1 MFQTVLQAGQAPPS
15 NHTLSIW
22 CKKIIMATH
31 RRPGYEPPFMTGD
44 GLEMVHFGTRIAK
57 GLSTFQSGQK
67 GTKMVNPSV
76 FDHFG
81 PFWAYLNPSGPF

>member
-44 GLEMVHFGTRIAK
+44 GLEMVHFGPRMAK
-57 GLSTFQSGQK
+57 HSRLVNVPKWSKRDQNGQPK
-67 GTKMVNPSV
+67 C
-76 FDHFG
+76 F
-81 PFWAYLNPSGPF
+81 